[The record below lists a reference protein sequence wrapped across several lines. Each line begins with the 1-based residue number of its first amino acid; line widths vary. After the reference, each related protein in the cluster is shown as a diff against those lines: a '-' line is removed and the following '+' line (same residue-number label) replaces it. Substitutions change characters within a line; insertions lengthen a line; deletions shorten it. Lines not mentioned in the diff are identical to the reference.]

1 VQLLMSRKWTP
12 YLYTLIL
19 CGITY
24 AHLAAQDSNEE
35 TNHAGHV
42 PIISGGFGYIHNV
55 NGGVPTLMPQIDPV
69 LVAPFGRRFLLESRT
84 DFTGVFQREDLT
96 SGPYKGSVFTSV
108 DYAQL
113 DWLVNTHVMPV
124 GGKYLLPFGLYNER
138 LGPIWVKNLQDPPFT
153 VSIGTRTSGAG
164 DGLLLRGVA
173 VQTPT
178 LSTQYSAYYS
188 VHCGVEQ
195 LQSARTAGGDVS
207 VFFSRPRFE
216 IGTSYQRFLESR
228 HINNSAVY
236 ISWQP
241 LEASLDVKSEYDYS
255 YFGSGY
261 WIEGAYRL
269 DRLSLPSLIQKVQF
283 VGRMQQ
289 VFPHNGGGNG
299 IPQVRTDRFDAG
311 LNYYLRDNLRI
322 ISSYARS
329 FSSQR
334 NANVWDVGFTY
345 RFTIPLWFGGKR

>member
-1 VQLLMSRKWTP
+1 MSRKRTL

-19 CGITY
+19 CAVTCG
-24 AHLAAQDSNEE
+24 HLAAQDSGDQD
-35 TNHAGHV
+35 NHAGHI

-96 SGPYKGSVFTSV
+96 SGPFKGSVFTNV

-113 DWLVNTHVMPV
+113 DWLLNTHVMPI

-153 VSIGTRTSGAG
+153 VSIGTRTTGSG

-173 VQTPT
+173 VQTPAM
-178 LSTQYSAYYS
+178 STQYSAYYS
-188 VHCGVEQ
+188 VHSGVEQ

-207 VFFSRPRFE
+207 VFFGKPRLE

-241 LEASLDVKSEYDYS
+241 LEASLDVKAEYDYS
-255 YFGSGY
+255 YFGQGY
-261 WIEGAYRL
+261 WLEGAYRL

-289 VFPHNGGGNG
+289 VFPLNGGGNG
-299 IPQVRTDRFDAG
+299 IPRVRTDRFDAG

-345 RFTIPLWFGGKR
+345 RFMIPLWFGGKR